1 MFFSKNGSLSFFFAN
16 FVFVSINFLFLSQ
29 KNTLIQIANEILFIN
44 HIFQPHGSSFRAC

>member
-1 MFFSKNGSLSFFFAN
+1 MFFLKMVHYHFFFAN

-44 HIFQPHGSSFRAC
+44 HIFQPHGSFFRAC